1 MSVRVV
7 LLGLAAVLCAACG
20 GSGAEEGGP
29 SFESTCPRGLTRPIS
44 VSSLI
49 EIARAHGVSLERSP
63 ECSAYIGDVD
73 AATNVV
79 NAHGDEYDEITR
91 REGHVICTLG
101 DDPLAQ
107 RLGKVRRTKYPEDEE
122 TYFDVGNVQCA
133 IYPERPDQV
142 EQLRVAL
149 GAVARGPVERRDCPR
164 AAPAPI
170 GYEKLVR
177 SARAHGI
184 ELQRDE
190 RCIAPGVVEQAS
202 NVLDYLPYGTGAR
215 AWDRIEAEQGR
226 VTCMLAG
233 VADPAST
240 KVEEDK
246 ATVTT
251 RLRYRNVECWV
262 TPLPANNKR
271 QVDAARALFEDL
283 SGR

>member
-1 MSVRVV
+1 MSVRAVV
-7 LLGLAAVLCAACG
+7 LGLAAVLCAACG

-29 SFESTCPRGLTRPIS
+29 SFEDTCPRGLTRPIT
-44 VSSLI
+44 VHSLI

-79 NAHGDEYDEITR
+79 GAHGDEYDEITR

-101 DDPLAQ
+101 DDPLVHRA
-107 RLGKVRRTKYPEDEE
+107 GKVRLTKYPEDEE
-122 TYFDVGNVQCA
+122 TYFDVANVQCA

-149 GAVARGPVERRDCPR
+149 EAVARGPVERRDCPR
-164 AAPAPI
+164 AAPTPI
-170 GYEKLVR
+170 GHEMLIR
-177 SARAHGI
+177 SAGAHGI
-184 ELQRDE
+184 ELLRDE
-190 RCIAPGVVEQAS
+190 RCIAPGIVAQVS
-202 NVLDYLPYGTGAR
+202 NVLVYLPYDDGAH

-226 VTCMLAG
+226 VTCLLRG
-233 VADPAST
+233 TADPAANA
-240 KVEEDK
+240 VLEDK

-262 TPLPANNKR
+262 TPLPDDNER
-271 QVDAARALFEDL
+271 QVDAARALFEEL
-283 SGR
+283 SGG